1 MLRKGRL
8 GEKVDITFAE
18 YTSSLEFD
26 RKIFLFD
33 ILGSIA
39 HAIMLLEAKIIS
51 KEDASKI
58 INGLL
63 EILDRGIE
71 ALDLDPRLEDIHMAI
86 EKKLI
91 EKAGEAGGK
100 LHVARSRNDQVACDL
115 RLWIREEI
123 NEVSKLVLKLIGAL
137 LKLCEDNV
145 NTVMPGYTHLQRA
158 QPTTLA
164 HHFLSYVDMFIRDF
178 HRLSQVYERTNK
190 NPLGACALATTSF
203 DISRELTT
211 KLLGFSDVIEN
222 SMDAVSA
229 RDYMLELASCL
240 AILMVNVS
248 RICEEL
254 ILWSSQEF
262 NFIELSDE
270 LSSTSSIMPQKKNPD
285 ALEIMRARTS
295 KVIGNLTSALSL
307 IKALPQSYNRDFQ
320 ELSPIIADSL
330 EIANTSLS
338 LLNKIISTIK
348 INKEK
353 MRRACDELILATDLA
368 DFLVIEEAISFREAH
383 RIVASSISAGNL
395 SSLFE
400 LYKKKKGKALT
411 PEEAIELRRVRGGPS
426 SREVKRML
434 SARKETLAKLNAKLK
449 KRMEKIEKNKENL
462 IKKAEELCIGV
473 KQENFSKE

>member
-1 MLRKGRL
+1 MIRKGRL
-8 GEKVDITFAE
+8 GERVDLDFAE

-26 RKIFLFD
+26 KRIFIFD

-39 HAIMLLEAKIIS
+39 HAIMLCEAGIIGKRDANKIL
-51 KEDASKI
+51 KA
-58 INGLL
+58 LV
-63 EILDRGIE
+63 EILNDGIE
-71 ALDLDPRLEDIHMAI
+71 ALRLDPKLEDIHMAI

-91 EKAGEAGGK
+91 EKIGDTGGK
-100 LHVARSRNDQVACDL
+100 LHVARSRNDQIACDL

-123 NEVSKLVLKLIGAL
+123 NEVSFLLLELIKTL
-137 LKLCEDNV
+137 LNLCEDNV
-145 NTVMPGYTHLQRA
+145 KTILPGYTHLQRA

-190 NPLGACALATTSF
+190 NPLGACALAATSF
-203 DISRELTT
+203 PIRREITT
-211 KLLGFSDVIEN
+211 NLLGFDDVIEN

-240 AILMVNVS
+240 AILMVNMS

-295 KVIGNLTSALSL
+295 KVIGNLMSILSL

-320 ELSPIIADSL
+320 ELSPVIADSL
-330 EIANTSLS
+330 DITKTSLS
-338 LLNKIISTIK
+338 LLNKIIATIK
-348 INKEK
+348 INREK
-353 MRRACDELILATDLA
+353 MKKACDEFILTTDLA
-368 DFLVIEEAISFREAH
+368 DFLVKDGGISFREAH
-383 RIVASSISAGNL
+383 RIVASTVAANNL

-400 LYKKKKGKALT
+400 LYKRKKGRTLT
-411 PEEAIELRRVRGGPS
+411 LQEAVESRRVRGGPS

-434 SARKETLAKLNAKLK
+434 SARREMLAELDTKLK
-449 KRMEKIEKNKENL
+449 KTMEKIEKIKENL
-462 IKKAEELCIGV
+462 IKKAESYV
-473 KQENFSKE
+473 